1 MKKEASFEE
10 KLSEIMQTI
19 PGDKET
25 ILPDLSAVFGVAGYQ
40 SDPFGQDGYGF
51 KREVEDEEQY
61 QLFLKVKD
69 KVSKE
74 AEEIYLKNNSHGF
87 SFGSCHAIWAI
98 EKRIYRERYGID
110 WHTPQEMNPTVSFD

>member
-1 MKKEASFEE
+1 MKKETSFEE

-25 ILPDLSAVFGVAGYQ
+25 ILPDLSAIFGGAGDPCEPFGVGGY
-40 SDPFGQDGYGF
+40 

-61 QLFLKVKD
+61 QLFLKVRD
-69 KVSKE
+69 DVSKE
-74 AEEIYLKNNSHGF
+74 AEEIYLKNNPHGF

-98 EKRIYRERYGID
+98 EKRIYREKYGID
-110 WHTPQEMNPTVSFD
+110 WHTPQEMNPTISFD